1 MKVYV
6 LIISNSDMRP
16 RSDIMT
22 TAVFAK
28 REDALATMERD
39 IEGAIENEQ
48 ISDSEVER
56 NSELDYAAS
65 ADGRFVWKIEE
76 RVICGAVNEK
86 R

>member
-1 MKVYV
+1 MKVYI
-6 LIISNSDMRP
+6 LIISDSDIRP
-16 RSDIMT
+16 RNDVMT

-28 REDALATMERD
+28 REDALAAMERD
-39 IEGAIENEQ
+39 IEGAIENEWL
-48 ISDSEVER
+48 SDSEIER

-76 RVICGAVNEK
+76 RVIYGAVNEE